1 MRVQGYAGVR
11 KFMRTIST
19 EGYEKPVAISPGPA
33 PTLRWISIADLRID
47 SHYQGPITGLRRRDV
62 QRIAQAFSWSCFT
75 PVVVAPFEAG
85 KFAIIDGQRRTTAAA
100 LIGLQSVPCQIVVAD
115 REQQALAFGTI
126 NRGIGSPSRMA
137 RHAAAV
143 AASDAYAVGLA
154 DICVR
159 AGVELLRYPVPLDRQ
174 APGQTMAVGALTQ
187 CLRRYGENTL
197 ITALQCVTQT
207 TNNRPGV
214 LSARMIKAL
223 CAVLHGD
230 RTLCDGGLALLEA
243 FDAIDLIAVQNAATG
258 KGAVSDVS
266 AVERIAHQIRLEL
279 SRLFPRKC
287 TESIAPVVPG
297 AIGVNRRR
305 SRTRAD
311 V

>member
-1 MRVQGYAGVR
+1 
-11 KFMRTIST
+11 MRTIST
-19 EGYEKPVAISPGPA
+19 EGFEKPEAVAPGPA
-33 PTLRWISIADLRID
+33 PTLRWISIADLCID
-47 SHYQGPITGLRRRDV
+47 RHYQEPITGLRRGDV
-62 QRIAQAFSWSCFT
+62 QRIAKTFSWSCFT
-75 PVVVAPFEAG
+75 PVVVAPLEAG

-100 LIGLQSVPCQIVVAD
+100 LLGLQSVPCQIVAAD
-115 REQQALAFGTI
+115 RERQALAFRTI

-143 AASDAYAVGLA
+143 AASDAHAVGLA

-174 APGQTMAVGALTQ
+174 AAGQTMAVGALTQ
-187 CLRRYGENTL
+187 CLRRYGQNTL

-207 TNNRPGV
+207 TNNQPGV

-223 CAVLHGD
+223 CVVLHGD
-230 RTLCDGGLALLEA
+230 RELRDGGLAVLEA
-243 FDAIDLIAVQNAATG
+243 FDAIDLIALQRAASD
-258 KGAVSDVS
+258 KGAISDVS
-266 AVERIAHQIRLEL
+266 SVERIAHQIRVEL
-279 SRLFPRKC
+279 RRLFPRKGK
-287 TESIAPVVPG
+287 EQSVAHVAPG

-311 V
+311 L

>member
-1 MRVQGYAGVR
+1 
-11 KFMRTIST
+11 MRTIST
-19 EGYEKPVAISPGPA
+19 EGFGKPEAISPGPE
-33 PTLRWISIADLRID
+33 PMLRWIAIADLCID
-47 SHYQGPITGLRRRDV
+47 PHYQGPITGLRRGDV

-100 LIGLQSVPCQIVVAD
+100 LIGLQSVPCQIVEAD
-115 REQQALAFGTI
+115 REQQALAFRAI
-126 NRGIGSPSRMA
+126 NRGVGSPSRMA

-143 AASDAYAVGLA
+143 AASDAHAVGLA
-154 DICVR
+154 GICIR

-174 APGQTMAVGALTQ
+174 AAGQTMAVGALAQ

-207 TNNRPGV
+207 TNNQPGV

-223 CAVLHGD
+223 CVVLNGD
-230 RTLCDGGLALLEA
+230 RQLCDSGLALLEA
-243 FDAIDLIAVQNAATG
+243 FDAIDLIALQNAASG
-258 KGAVSDVS
+258 KGAISDIS

-279 SRLFPRKC
+279 SRLFPRMGTKQ
-287 TESIAPVVPG
+287 SVAPVTPG
-297 AIGVNRRR
+297 AMGVTRRR